1 MDEASIAFF
10 KEFGFP
16 AVMVGI
22 MLAAIYRLGAWFAKS
37 VATPLADSH
46 IALVGQLAKSDQ
58 MKTEILSR
66 LEESQAA
73 SDARSERNH
82 AEIIGTQREIVSIL
96 KEQFDSRE
104 MERNR

>member
-1 MDEASIAFF
+1 MDEAWIAFF

-22 MLAAIYRLGAWFAKS
+22 MLAAIYRLGAWFAKN

-46 IALVGQLAKSDQ
+46 IALVSQLAKSDQ
-58 MKTEILSR
+58 MKTDILSR

-82 AEIIGTQREIVSIL
+82 AEIIGTQMEIVSIL
-96 KEQFDSRE
+96 KKQFDTRE